1 MFRNNVFIFKCG
13 FTERHIPREAGFRWD
28 TARKSWYTNDLE
40 VALGLRRYA
49 DEKTKNLFNKF
60 SITVTP
66 WTSPL
71 PQVPEGLTL
80 LPHQNEAILFALA
93 RNKSYL
99 GLDPGLGKTAVA
111 ALVVLALG
119 SKTVYITP
127 PFLVKNVTEE
137 FSRFAPSLVI
147 DTYTSSTKSL
157 APDVDV
163 LLVPDSA
170 LSRGNN
176 TVALFLKRHFLS
188 HTKPNTLIV
197 DEAHRA
203 KNETANRTVALFGDK
218 AREPLTK
225 LFARQVYMSGTPM
238 PNRPIEL
245 YPVLSHAAPETID
258 FMTKFQ
264 YARRYCA
271 AYVNDFGRWDFTGAS
286 NMEELRRRV
295 IYPTGSFMLRL
306 KKELLNLPPKL
317 EEVFVVSAEMT
328 PRVAA
333 LDKNLGEKYNDKTD
347 IVKALLENQT
357 GGDLHLMTYRRLL
370 GSEKVAPTVEYI
382 KSLIEETNESILV
395 FAYHADVI
403 SSLTSG
409 LSEYRPYVITG
420 DTPMPTR
427 HEQVKDFETSDRR
440 IFIGNYLAMGT
451 GFTMT
456 KATRVIFCEFSW
468 VPGDNAQASDRAHR
482 IGQKGT
488 VLVQYVVYKDSVD
501 KLVIDTILRKRR
513 AIEHI

>member
-1 MFRNNVFIFKCG
+1 
-13 FTERHIPREAGFRWD
+13 
-28 TARKSWYTNDLE
+28 
-40 VALGLRRYA
+40 
-49 DEKTKNLFNKF
+49 
-60 SITVTP
+60 
-66 WTSPL
+66 
-71 PQVPEGLTL
+71 
-80 LPHQNEAILFALA
+80 
-93 RNKSYL
+93 
-99 GLDPGLGKTAVA
+99 
-111 ALVVLALG
+111 
-119 SKTVYITP
+119 
-127 PFLVKNVTEE
+127 
-137 FSRFAPSLVI
+137 
-147 DTYTSSTKSL
+147 
-157 APDVDV
+157 
-163 LLVPDSA
+163 
-170 LSRGNN
+170 
-176 TVALFLKRHFLS
+176 
-188 HTKPNTLIV
+188 
-197 DEAHRA
+197 
-203 KNETANRTVALFGDK
+203 
-218 AREPLTK
+218 
-225 LFARQVYMSGTPM
+225 
-238 PNRPIEL
+238 
-245 YPVLSHAAPETID
+245 
-258 FMTKFQ
+258 
-264 YARRYCA
+264 
-271 AYVNDFGRWDFTGAS
+271 
-286 NMEELRRRV
+286 MEELRRRV